1 MATNKRPRKAYKR
14 IGFEDRKKIEA
25 LNAQGKTVDEMA
37 MAIGVHSATMY
48 RELAR
53 GGEPYKAG
61 IRNHKANQNIAKLVS
76 NIEHTNTS
84 PYADLAGIREP
95 TSIINRPLVHGNTEV
110 GATLI
115 NINHFI
121 RSFQILSPEFYRRK
135 FIAVFQKGTISHVA
149 HRSRPTGESVQCYG
163 TPDKTS
169 CSATHHLT
177 LSLQRRKQN
186 QRVAIGNR

>member
-1 MATNKRPRKAYKR
+1 MSEQESEITRRTR
-14 IGFEDRKKIEA
+14 
-25 LNAQGKTVDEMA
+25 
-37 MAIGVHSATMY
+37 
-48 RELAR
+48 
-53 GGEPYKAG
+53 
-61 IRNHKANQNIAKLVS
+61 
-76 NIEHTNTS
+76 TS
-84 PYADLAGIREP
+84 PNLSVISSTRTPVPMP
-95 TSIINRPLVHGNTEV
+95 TLPESENRHLSSIVHGNTEV
-110 GATLI
+110 GAALI

>member
-1 MATNKRPRKAYKR
+1 MSEQESEITRRTR
-14 IGFEDRKKIEA
+14 
-25 LNAQGKTVDEMA
+25 
-37 MAIGVHSATMY
+37 
-48 RELAR
+48 
-53 GGEPYKAG
+53 
-61 IRNHKANQNIAKLVS
+61 
-76 NIEHTNTS
+76 TS
-84 PYADLAGIREP
+84 PNLSVTSSTRTPVPMP
-95 TSIINRPLVHGNTEV
+95 TLPESEINRPLIHGNTEV
-110 GATLI
+110 SAALI
-115 NINHFI
+115 NINHFT

-186 QRVAIGNR
+186 QRVAIGNRQNQ

>member
-1 MATNKRPRKAYKR
+1 M
-14 IGFEDRKKIEA
+14 IGSSNSLFMRQHLPA
-25 LNAQGKTVDEMA
+25 
-37 MAIGVHSATMY
+37 
-48 RELAR
+48 
-53 GGEPYKAG
+53 GEPADIVRAG
-61 IRNHKANQNIAKLVS
+61 IRNHKANQSIAKLVS
-76 NIEHTNTS
+76 YIEHTNTS

-110 GATLI
+110 GAALI

-186 QRVAIGNR
+186 QRVAIGNRQNQ

>member
-1 MATNKRPRKAYKR
+1 MSEQESEITRRTR
-14 IGFEDRKKIEA
+14 
-25 LNAQGKTVDEMA
+25 
-37 MAIGVHSATMY
+37 
-48 RELAR
+48 
-53 GGEPYKAG
+53 
-61 IRNHKANQNIAKLVS
+61 
-76 NIEHTNTS
+76 TS
-84 PYADLAGIREP
+84 PNLSVISSTRTPVPMP
-95 TSIINRPLVHGNTEV
+95 TLPESSIINRPLVHGNTEV
-110 GATLI
+110 GAALI

>member
-1 MATNKRPRKAYKR
+1 VA
-14 IGFEDRKKIEA
+14 
-25 LNAQGKTVDEMA
+25 
-37 MAIGVHSATMY
+37 
-48 RELAR
+48 
-53 GGEPYKAG
+53 
-61 IRNHKANQNIAKLVS
+61 
-76 NIEHTNTS
+76 
-84 PYADLAGIREP
+84 
-95 TSIINRPLVHGNTEV
+95 
-110 GATLI
+110 LI

>member
-1 MATNKRPRKAYKR
+1 M
-14 IGFEDRKKIEA
+14 IGSSNSLFMRQHLPA
-25 LNAQGKTVDEMA
+25 
-37 MAIGVHSATMY
+37 
-48 RELAR
+48 
-53 GGEPYKAG
+53 GEPADIVRAG

-110 GATLI
+110 GAALI

-135 FIAVFQKGTISHVA
+135 FIAVFQK
-149 HRSRPTGESVQCYG
+149 RNNKPCRPSVS
-163 TPDKTS
+163 PDWRDKTS

>member
-1 MATNKRPRKAYKR
+1 M
-14 IGFEDRKKIEA
+14 IGSSNSLFMRQHLPA
-25 LNAQGKTVDEMA
+25 
-37 MAIGVHSATMY
+37 
-48 RELAR
+48 
-53 GGEPYKAG
+53 GEPADIVRAG

-95 TSIINRPLVHGNTEV
+95 TSIINRPLVYGNTEV
-110 GATLI
+110 GAALI

>member
-1 MATNKRPRKAYKR
+1 MSEQESEITRRTR
-14 IGFEDRKKIEA
+14 
-25 LNAQGKTVDEMA
+25 
-37 MAIGVHSATMY
+37 
-48 RELAR
+48 
-53 GGEPYKAG
+53 
-61 IRNHKANQNIAKLVS
+61 
-76 NIEHTNTS
+76 TS
-84 PYADLAGIREP
+84 PNLSVISSTRTPVPMP
-95 TSIINRPLVHGNTEV
+95 TLPESENRHLSSTAHSSTVTPRSV
-110 GATLI
+110 LI

>member
-1 MATNKRPRKAYKR
+1 M
-14 IGFEDRKKIEA
+14 IGSSSSLFMRQHLPA
-25 LNAQGKTVDEMA
+25 
-37 MAIGVHSATMY
+37 
-48 RELAR
+48 
-53 GGEPYKAG
+53 GEPADIVRAG

-95 TSIINRPLVHGNTEV
+95 TSIINRPLIHGNTEV
-110 GATLI
+110 SAALI

-121 RSFQILSPEFYRRK
+121 RSFQNL
-135 FIAVFQKGTISHVA
+135 KGTMSHVA

-169 CSATHHLT
+169 CSATHHLN